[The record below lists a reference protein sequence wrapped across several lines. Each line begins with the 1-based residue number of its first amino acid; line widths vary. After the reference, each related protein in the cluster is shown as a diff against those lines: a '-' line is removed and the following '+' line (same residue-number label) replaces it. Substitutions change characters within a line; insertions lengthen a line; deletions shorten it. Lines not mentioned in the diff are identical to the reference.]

1 METYLILGGVILIF
15 IGIIFSR
22 YKKMTFVEYSKK
34 FDDL

>member
-1 METYLILGGVILIF
+1 METYLVLGGVLLIF
-15 IGIIFSR
+15 IAVVFSR